1 MKLIT
6 RKEINMANCNLCLNR
21 NKVCHICGIGYYW
34 MMYLKPKNKKMR

>member
-1 MKLIT
+1 
-6 RKEINMANCNLCLNR
+6 MANYNLCLNR